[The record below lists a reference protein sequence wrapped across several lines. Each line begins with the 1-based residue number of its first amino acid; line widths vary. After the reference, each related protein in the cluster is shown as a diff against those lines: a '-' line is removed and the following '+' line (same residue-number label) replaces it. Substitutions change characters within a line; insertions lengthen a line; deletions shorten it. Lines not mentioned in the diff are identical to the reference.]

1 MNFGIH
7 QEWHLNVSQVKFDE
21 LIDKYSNGL
30 EPLQN
35 WTTEDLIALQ
45 TAIDGE
51 LMDRAPPDSCF

>member
-1 MNFGIH
+1 M
-7 QEWHLNVSQVKFDE
+7 NVSQVKFDE

-35 WTTEDLIALQ
+35 WITEDLIALQ

-51 LMDRAPPDSCF
+51 LMDRAPPDGEYA